1 MRESKISMNELSN
14 KNRKILE
21 KINLTVNQKGKTMKT
36 GEFAYWDGTIDAKF
50 DKKRPL
56 KGIVVV
62 EDDCHAFLVLP
73 KEIKEVDWW
82 DGKRKCEEQFAQ
94 MPNLR
99 QCKAIYDNKG
109 VLNKSLVA
117 AGFATIDGEAIWSS
131 TEYTSSYAWKV
142 GMNYGSRYI
151 NDKTNGYYVRPV
163 RFLGVRE
170 AM

>member
-1 MRESKISMNELSN
+1 
-14 KNRKILE
+14 
-21 KINLTVNQKGKTMKT
+21 MKT

-62 EDDCHAFLVLP
+62 EDDCHAFALHPEL
-73 KEIKEVDWW
+73 IKDMDWY
-82 DGKRKCEEQFAQ
+82 DGKKECEERFAT
-94 MPNLR
+94 MPSLR

-117 AGFATIDGEAIWSS
+117 AGFASIDDEAIWSS
-131 TEYTSSYAWKV
+131 TEYTSNYAWGLTMTTGNRDYSSK
-142 GMNYGSRYI
+142 G
-151 NDKTNGYYVRPV
+151 NDYYVRPV

>member
-1 MRESKISMNELSN
+1 
-14 KNRKILE
+14 
-21 KINLTVNQKGKTMKT
+21 MKT

-62 EDDCHAFLVLP
+62 EDDYHAFALHPEL
-73 KEIKEVDWW
+73 IKDMDWY
-82 DGKRKCEEQFAQ
+82 DGKKECEERFAT
-94 MPNLR
+94 MPSLR

-117 AGFATIDGEAIWSS
+117 AGFASIDGEAIWSS
-131 TEYTSSYAWKV
+131 TEFSSYDAWKLRMSD
-142 GMNYGSRYI
+142 GTRNALG
-151 NDKTNGYYVRPV
+151 KTYDYPYVRPV